1 MKTTDFMREHE
12 NWRELL
18 SKAPY
23 FISFDEDDNFVLLKY
38 DQIRSDF
45 SEPIVRECRGLIVDK
60 NTYKPVALSFYKF
73 FNVQEPNADTIDWNS
88 AVVQEKVD
96 GSKILV
102 WFDGYEY
109 AWRISTSGCLNASR
123 ANVGDLGVNFKDLFV
138 EAFGLETFRLL
149 TNWDITAIRNCFT
162 FELVSPL
169 TRVVVPYEK
178 TEVYLIGIRDML
190 TLEEINPDYVPISS
204 NIKRPRQFPL
214 NTLEDCLKATEQM
227 GYDQEG
233 FVVVDKNWHRVKIK
247 SPAYVAAH
255 HLKNNGAVSRKR
267 ILEIIEQGEQD
278 EFLGYFPE
286 YKKYFDEIKELE
298 KALSEEIV
306 TATGEIEY
314 KKMFKRKPNSRKEIA
329 LFIMSNYKRIAP
341 LLFKYLDAKCKI
353 EAIADTWKSLS
364 IDKKLEYLDRYK
376 GEEK

>member
-1 MKTTDFMREHE
+1 MGETMKTTDFMREHE

-23 FISFDEDDNFVLLKY
+23 FISFDEDDNFALLKY

-60 NTYKPVALSFYKF
+60 NTYTPVALSFYKF
-73 FNVQEPNADTIDWNS
+73 FNVQEPNADTIDWGS

-96 GSKILV
+96 GSKILL
-102 WFDGYEY
+102 WFDNYEY
-109 AWRISTSGCLNASR
+109 AWRISTSGCLNASG
-123 ANVGDLGVNFKDLFV
+123 ANVGDLGVNFKDLFMEV
-138 EAFGLETFRLL
+138 FDIELFVRLEK
-149 TNWDITAIRNCFT
+149 NCCYT

-178 TEVYLIGIRDML
+178 TDIYFIGMRNMV
-190 TLEEINPDYVPISS
+190 TLEEVDPMGNFSLS
-204 NIKRPRQFPL
+204 HIKRPRRFSL

-227 GYDQEG
+227 GYDEEG

-286 YKKYFDEIKELE
+286 YKKYFDEIEELMNLKDGE
-298 KALSEEIV
+298 LLSAIYEIDHLTSTDRKDFAL
-306 TATGEIEY
+306 
-314 KKMFKRKPNSRKEIA
+314 
-329 LFIMSNYKRIAP
+329 LIMRNYKRIAP
-341 LLFKYLDAKCKI
+341 LLFKYLDGDF
-353 EAIADTWKSLS
+353 ELGAIDNAWQSLPT
-364 IDKKLEYLDRYK
+364 DKKLEYLDRYK

>member
-23 FISFDEDDNFVLLKY
+23 FISFDEDENYVLLKY

-60 NTYKPVALSFYKF
+60 STYSPVALSFYKF

-102 WFDGYEY
+102 WFDVYEY

-123 ANVGDLGVNFKDLFV
+123 ANVGDLGVNFKDLFMEV
-138 EAFGLETFRLL
+138 FDIELFNRLEKYY
-149 TNWDITAIRNCFT
+149 CYT

-178 TEVYLIGIRDML
+178 TDIYFIGVRDMW
-190 TLEEINPDYVPISS
+190 TLEEIDPASVFTLSH
-204 NIKRPRQFPL
+204 IKRPKQFPL

-227 GYDQEG
+227 GYDEEG

-247 SPAYVAAH
+247 SPTYVAAH

-286 YKKYFDEIKELE
+286 YKKYFDEIEKLE
-298 KALSEEIV
+298 TECITECARAVVEISLKKNIGKAN
-306 TATGEIEY
+306 
-314 KKMFKRKPNSRKEIA
+314 RKDLA
-329 LFIMSNYKRIAP
+329 LFITSKYKRIAP
-341 LLFKYLDAKCKI
+341 LLFKYLDADCDS
-353 EAIADTWKSLS
+353 EAIDNAWKSLPT
-364 IDKKLEYLDRYK
+364 DKKLEYLDRYK

>member
-1 MKTTDFMREHE
+1 METIKFIKNHE

-18 SKAPY
+18 SNAPY

-73 FNVQEPNADTIDWNS
+73 FNVQEPYADTIDWNS

-102 WFDGYEY
+102 WFDIYEY
-109 AWRISTSGCLNASR
+109 SWRISTSGCLNASR
-123 ANVGDLGVNFKDLFV
+123 ANVGDLGVNFKDLFMEV
-138 EAFGLETFRLL
+138 FDIELFNRLEKHY
-149 TNWDITAIRNCFT
+149 CYT

-169 TRVVVPYEK
+169 TKVVVPYEK
-178 TEVYLIGIRDML
+178 TDIYFIGVRDMR
-190 TLEEINPDYVPISS
+190 TLEEYDPAYIFTLSH
-204 NIKRPRQFPL
+204 IKRPKQFPL
-214 NTLEDCLKATEQM
+214 RTLNDCLQVTEQM
-227 GYDQEG
+227 GYDEEG
-233 FVVVDKNWHRVKIK
+233 FVVVDVNWHRVKIK

-267 ILEIIEQGEQD
+267 ILEIIEQHEQD

-286 YKKYFDEIKELE
+286 YKKYFDEIIELK
-298 KALSEEIV
+298 KAYILESARAVVEIGV
-306 TATGEIEY
+306 AKIVN
-314 KKMFKRKPNSRKEIA
+314 KANRKDLA
-329 LFIMSNYKRIAP
+329 LLITSKYKRIAP
-341 LLFKYLDAKCKI
+341 ILFKWLDADCES
-353 EAIADTWKSLS
+353 EAFDNAWKSLP

>member
-1 MKTTDFMREHE
+1 METTEFMRKHE

-18 SKAPY
+18 SNAPY

-60 NTYKPVALSFYKF
+60 NTYIPVALSFYKF
-73 FNVQEPNADTIDWNS
+73 FNVQEQNADTIDWNS

-102 WFDGYEY
+102 WFDIYEY

-123 ANVGDLGVNFKDLFV
+123 ANVGDLGVNFKDLFMEV
-138 EAFGLETFRLL
+138 FDIELFVRLEK
-149 TNWDITAIRNCFT
+149 CYCYT

-169 TRVVVPYEK
+169 TKVVVPYEK
-178 TEVYLIGIRDML
+178 TDIYFIGVRNML
-190 TLEEINPDYVPISS
+190 TLEEIQPMSVFTLSH
-204 NIKRPRQFPL
+204 IKRPKQFPL
-214 NTLEDCLKATEQM
+214 RTLNDCLQVTEQM
-227 GYDQEG
+227 GYDEEG
-233 FVVVDKNWHRVKIK
+233 FVVVDKDWHRVKIK
-247 SPAYVAAH
+247 SPAYVTAH

-267 ILEIIEQGEQD
+267 ILEIIEQGEQS

-286 YKKYFDEIKELE
+286 YKKYFDEIEELE
-298 KALSEEIV
+298 MAFAKESVKAISEIS
-306 TATGEIEY
+306 Y
-314 KKMFKRKPNSRKEIA
+314 KKFVDKASRKDLA
-329 LFIMSNYKRIAP
+329 LLITSKYKRIAP
-341 LLFKYLDAKCKI
+341 LLFKWLDADLD
-353 EAIADTWKSLS
+353 ADYICETLDDAWGVLPT
-364 IDKKLEYLDRYK
+364 DKKLEYLDRYK

>member
-1 MKTTDFMREHE
+1 MKTTDFMREHK

-18 SKAPY
+18 SKEPY

-73 FNVQEPNADTIDWNS
+73 FNVQEPYADTIDWNS
-88 AVVQEKVD
+88 AIVQEKVD

-102 WFDGYEY
+102 WFDIYKY
-109 AWRISTSGCLNASR
+109 AWAISTSGCLNACR
-123 ANVGDLGVNFKDLFV
+123 ANVGDLGVNFMDLFV
-138 EAFGLETFRLL
+138 EAFGDLRHFYTLDKFS
-149 TNWDITAIRNCFT
+149 CYT

-169 TRVVVPYEK
+169 TKVVVPYEK
-178 TEVYLIGIRDML
+178 TDIYLIGVRDMR
-190 TLEEINPDYVPISS
+190 TLEEIQPMSVFELSH
-204 NIKRPRQFPL
+204 IKHPRQFPL
-214 NTLEDCLKATEQM
+214 DTLEDCLKATEQM
-227 GYDQEG
+227 GYDEEG

-247 SPAYVAAH
+247 SPAYVTAH

-267 ILEIIEQGEQD
+267 ILEIIEQGEQN

-286 YKKYFDEIKELE
+286 YKKYFDEIEALEMAFAKESV
-298 KALSEEIV
+298 KAISEIS
-306 TATGEIEY
+306 Y
-314 KKMFKRKPNSRKEIA
+314 KKFVDKASRKDLA
-329 LFIMSNYKRIAP
+329 LLITSKYKRIAP
-341 LLFKYLDAKCKI
+341 LLFKWLDADLD
-353 EAIADTWKSLS
+353 ADYICETLDDAWGVLPT
-364 IDKKLEYLDRYK
+364 DKKLEYLDRYK

>member
-1 MKTTDFMREHE
+1 MKTTDFMREHK

-18 SKAPY
+18 SNAPY

-60 NTYKPVALSFYKF
+60 NTYNPVALSFYKF
-73 FNVQEPNADTIDWNS
+73 FNVQEPNADTIDWGS

-96 GSKILV
+96 GSKILL
-102 WFDGYEY
+102 WFDIYEY
-109 AWRISTSGCLNASR
+109 AWRISTSGCLNASA
-123 ANVGDLGVNFKDLFV
+123 ANVGDLGVNFKDLFMEV
-138 EAFGLETFRLL
+138 FDIELFVRLEK
-149 TNWDITAIRNCFT
+149 NCCYT

-178 TEVYLIGIRDML
+178 TDIYFIGVRDMR
-190 TLEEINPDYVPISS
+190 TLEEIQPVSVFTLS
-204 NIKRPRQFPL
+204 HIKHPRQFPL
-214 NTLEDCLKATEQM
+214 NTIEDCLKATEQM
-227 GYDQEG
+227 GYDEEG
-233 FVVVDKNWHRVKIK
+233 FVVVDKDWHRVKIK

-286 YKKYFDEIKELE
+286 YKKYFDEIAELN
-298 KALSEEIV
+298 KTMSEEIV
-306 TATGEIEY
+306 KAIGEIEY
-314 KKMFKRKPNSRKEIA
+314 KKMFKRKPNSRKDIA
-329 LFIMSNYKRIAP
+329 LFIMSEYKRIAP
-341 LLFKYLDAKCKI
+341 LLFKWLDANCKI
-353 EAIADTWKSLS
+353 EAIVDTWKSFPV
-364 IDKKLEYLDRYK
+364 DKKIEYLDRYK
-376 GEEK
+376 GEVK